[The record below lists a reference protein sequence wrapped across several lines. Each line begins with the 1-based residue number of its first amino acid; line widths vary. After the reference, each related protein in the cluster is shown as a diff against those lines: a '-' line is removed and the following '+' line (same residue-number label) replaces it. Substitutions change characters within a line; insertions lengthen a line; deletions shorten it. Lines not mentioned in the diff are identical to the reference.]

1 MPRDDAYLRDMLDA
15 ARLTGEY
22 LQGKQR
28 SDFLADTLL
37 QDAVIRRLALL
48 GEAARRVSVQT
59 REKHPDLPW
68 REMVDMR
75 NLVIHEY
82 DDIDFDIVWRTAT
95 ADLPAL
101 IARLKSIVES

>member
-15 ARLTGEY
+15 ARLAVEY

-48 GEAARRVSVQT
+48 GEAARRVSGQT
-59 REKHPDLPW
+59 RDQHPDLPW

-75 NLVIHEY
+75 NLIIHEY
-82 DDIDFDIVWRTAT
+82 DDIDFEIVWRTAT
-95 ADLPAL
+95 TDLPAL
-101 IARLKSIVES
+101 ITMLEPIIGR

>member
-1 MPRDDAYLRDMLDA
+1 MPRDDAYLGDMLDA
-15 ARLTGEY
+15 ARLAMEY
-22 LQGKQR
+22 LQGRQR

-75 NLVIHEY
+75 NLIIHEY

-95 ADLPAL
+95 TDLPAL
-101 IARLKSIVES
+101 ITMLEPIIGR